1 MAFNADGDLSDT
13 IDKAKVYVIVD
24 DTVVPVE
31 VKTTGIYNIEMY
43 SEDFKVGNYVVGTSN
58 NKSKDII
65 AVATPIKDTWVH
77 DDIVGRIIGKVE
89 NNIAKVLI

>member
-1 MAFNADGDLSDT
+1 
-13 IDKAKVYVIVD
+13 
-24 DTVVPVE
+24 
-31 VKTTGIYNIEMY
+31 MY
-43 SEDFKVGNYVVGTSN
+43 SEDFKVGNYVMGTSN